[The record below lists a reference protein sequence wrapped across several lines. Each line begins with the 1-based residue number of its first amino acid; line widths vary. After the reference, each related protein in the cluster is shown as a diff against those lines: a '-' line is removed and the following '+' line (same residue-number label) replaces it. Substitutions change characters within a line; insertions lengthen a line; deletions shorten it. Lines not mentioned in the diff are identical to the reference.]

1 MCRLPS
7 ESGAHRH
14 PRANCGAFNEQ
25 LSEVFDVPTGRIK
38 WYDAEKGFGFIIG
51 DDNSDVFVHV
61 TALPDGVLPRPN
73 ARVEYGVADGRRGL
87 QALQV
92 RILDPLPSVVEGTRK
107 DPDDMA
113 AILEDLIRMLDG
125 VSGQLRRGRYPDE
138 RHSQRVAA
146 VLRAVANDLEVNE
159 S

>member
-1 MCRLPS
+1 
-7 ESGAHRH
+7 
-14 PRANCGAFNEQ
+14 
-25 LSEVFDVPTGRIK
+25 VPTGRIK
-38 WYDAEKGFGFIIG
+38 WYDAEKGFGFITG

-61 TALPDGVLPRPN
+61 TALPDGALPRPN
-73 ARVEYGVADGRRGL
+73 SRVEYGVAEGRRGL

-92 RILDPLPSVVEGTRK
+92 RILDPLPSVAEGTRK

-138 RHSQRVAA
+138 RHAQRVSA
-146 VLRAVANDLEVNE
+146 VLRAVANDLEVSEN
-159 S
+159 